1 MEQSLPVF
9 LASALLISLSGVLSP
24 GPMTAAVIQHG
35 ARSRLS
41 GVWVSLGHG
50 VVEVPLILLLFVGAG
65 KFLENELVR
74 IVVGLAGGA
83 YLIYMAKGLLRPGE
97 LVAAQ
102 GARAPSSLLAGMLLS
117 IGNPYFLLWWATIGL
132 GLVLSA
138 IGFGILGLV
147 LFIIVHWIADLV
159 WYTFLSVV
167 AHKGV
172 NTFGS
177 SLYRKVCLLCGGA
190 VFFFGGM
197 FIIGALRLIM
207 GKGT

>member
-1 MEQSLPVF
+1 MEQSLLVF
-9 LASALLISLSGVLSP
+9 LGSALLISLSGVLSP

-35 ARSRLS
+35 SRSRLS

-65 KFLENELVR
+65 KFLQNETVR
-74 IVVGLAGGA
+74 IIVGFAGGA
-83 YLIYMAKGLLRPGE
+83 YLIFMAKGLLRPGE
-97 LVAAQ
+97 LTDSQ
-102 GARAPSSLLAGMLLS
+102 EGKTPSSLLAGIFLS

-138 IGFGILGLV
+138 IGFGIMGLV
-147 LFIIVHWIADLV
+147 LFIIVHWLADLV
-159 WYTFLSVV
+159 WYTFLSLV

-177 SLYRKVCLLCGGA
+177 GLYRKVSMLCGAA
-190 VFFFGGM
+190 VFFFGGAFIVGAM
-197 FIIGALRLIM
+197 KLIIGVR
-207 GKGT
+207 G